1 MMMPS
6 AIFLALLGLGL
17 IFLGMLILS
26 SPAKESRCAKEA
38 YRGSP
43 DLEGEKAVVKG
54 GAVVMIGPIPIV
66 VGSDWRI
73 SLLLM
78 LTAIGLMLLWFIMM
92 RSA

>member
-1 MMMPS
+1 MPS

-17 IFLGMLILS
+17 IFLGMLILQ
-26 SPAKESRCAKEA
+26 SPARESTCANEA
-38 YRGSP
+38 YQRSP
-43 DLEGEKAVVKG
+43 DPEKKAVVKG

-66 VGSDWRI
+66 VGSDWRT

-78 LTAIGLMLLWFIMM
+78 LTAIGLMLLWFIMK